1 MANPT
6 NFLDCS
12 FLINF
17 ACDRPVASR
26 RRHDPIHC
34 GERSHTGITC
44 VTAPF
49 MLARTGK
56 RWVAIQVFLFSRR
69 SLFTLGKMKKRLS
82 KDGAKSIVAFAL
94 VERQNIDQGATFALS
109 QGHVDKTVQQRHIQS
124 TEGSC
129 A

>member
-1 MANPT
+1 
-6 NFLDCS
+6 
-12 FLINF
+12 
-17 ACDRPVASR
+17 
-26 RRHDPIHC
+26 
-34 GERSHTGITC
+34 
-44 VTAPF
+44 

-56 RWVAIQVFLFSRR
+56 RWVAIQVFPFSRR